1 MLTLVIHDRC
11 SNVISKVITNF
22 FYQSLGVVKK
32 IMVQAEINDIHE
44 YGKLLFRTFC
54 KANPVLA

>member
-32 IMVQAEINDIHE
+32 IMVQAEINAIHE
-44 YGKLLFRTFC
+44 YGSYLLGHFVR
-54 KANPVLA
+54 LILS